1 MITFTLGSLLAYG
14 TPDAFFEAS
23 KAEIERAMTLE
34 LPNQPK
40 PHWIQIHGI
49 DERRHTIIAQMGAI
63 QINAPRHVR
72 IARVDLRVGTP
83 QLDNTNFQTFGSQ
96 DGLTIKRLPT
106 SDNVLALRRELWL
119 ALDSA
124 YKGAT
129 EQYSLKLAAL
139 EGHPPPEGPDLL
151 AAPVVTDIIPFE
163 SLIQAEAIQ
172 AWIQN
177 LSAPYRNPGLFE
189 EFNVAFRQVE
199 KQHTIV
205 SSEGTM
211 VHFPERYSVLVV
223 EAVRRSE
230 DGEKHSSLRS
240 WVVQDPT
247 SLTEQAETTQAV
259 NRFTDW
265 LIDLEKAPQEPDYL
279 GPVIF
284 EEAASAE
291 LFRQLLPPEISGTPP
306 ESEAPDGFGALP
318 KPIASSRVGR
328 RLLPLGWSVQDLTQS
343 ETGQVGHYQY
353 DYEGIPVRDVKLV
366 EDGVVRDLLMT
377 RVPREGFKE
386 STGHGRSSNFRRHV
400 ARPGVIEIRPNKHTS
415 NRRLRKIA
423 IRMAKQTGKE
433 YVLVVKQLTPL
444 PLENEFEIAFSGD
457 GPLAGLTQANEIY
470 RLYADGHTEPVHSMK
485 FIGVDRRVMRDII
498 AAGQQSEWIGMLDE
512 DPSAGRH
519 GMGAFTGTPVSWSAP
534 TILIGELELHT
545 QSSHEQKIIP
555 PPLTD

>member
-1 MITFTLGSLLAYG
+1 MTLLLGSILAFG
-14 TPDAFFEAS
+14 ATDAFVEAS
-23 KAEIERAMTLE
+23 QLEIERALALA
-34 LPNQPK
+34 LPDQPI

-49 DERRHTIIAQMGAI
+49 EEHRHTLIAQMGAL
-63 QINAPRHVR
+63 QINAPRHIR
-72 IARVDLRVGTP
+72 IARVDLRVGTA

-129 EQYSLKLAAL
+129 EQYSLKQAAL

-151 AAPVVTDIIPFE
+151 AAPIVNEDIPFE
-163 SLIQAEAIQ
+163 YQIQTDSVKE
-172 AWIQN
+172 WIKE
-177 LSAPYRNPGLFE
+177 LSQPYRNPNRFE

-199 KQHTIV
+199 KQHTVV
-205 SSEGTM
+205 SSEGTT
-211 VHFPERYSVLVV
+211 VRFPERYSVLVV
-223 EAVRRSE
+223 EAVRRSA
-230 DGEKHSSLRS
+230 DGEKHASLRS

-247 SLTEQAETTQAV
+247 SLTEQASTTQAV
-259 NRFTDW
+259 NAFTDW
-265 LIDLEKAPQEPDYL
+265 LIGLDNAPQEADYL

-284 EEAASAE
+284 EAAASAE

-328 RLLPLGWSVQDLTQS
+328 RLLPLGWSVNDLTLS
-343 ETGQVGHYQY
+343 EKDQVGHYKY
-353 DYEGIPVRDVKLV
+353 DFEGTPVKDVTLV

-377 RVPREGFKE
+377 RVPREGFTE
-386 STGHGRSSNFRRHV
+386 STGHGRSSNYRRHV
-400 ARPGVIEIRPNKHTS
+400 ARPGVIEITPKK
-415 NRRLRKIA
+415 RLSSRKFHKTA
-423 IRMAKQTGKE
+423 IRMAKQTGKN
-433 YVLVVKQLTPL
+433 YVLVVRQLTPL

-485 FIGVDRRVMRDII
+485 FIGVDRRVMRDIV
-498 AAGQQSEWIGMLDE
+498 AAGQQSDWIGMLDE

-519 GMGAFTGTPVSWSAP
+519 GMGAFTGTPASWSAP
-534 TILIGELELHT
+534 AILVGELELHT
-545 QSSHEQKIIP
+545 QSSHEEKILP
-555 PPLTD
+555 PPSVD